1 MSEDFLSQFA
11 AVTHRVYDLDAGTV
25 AVGVEFSAYEH
36 GGSYSGKR
44 SRSQPLYL
52 LGVLQRKL
60 GE

>member
-1 MSEDFLSQFA
+1 MSEEFLSHFA
-11 AVTHRVYDLDAGTV
+11 AVTHLVYDLDAGTLV
-25 AVGVEFSAYEH
+25 LGVEFSACEQ

-44 SRSQPLYL
+44 SRSRPLYL